1 MMAQIMSQDTRRILV
16 VDDEVAICQVI
27 QDYLSLRQYDV
38 ATAGNYDEALR
49 QLEIRTFDVILSD
62 IRMPGKSGTD
72 LLRHVRRHYP
82 QIAVI
87 LFTGYADIGLAVHS
101 MQEGAYD
108 FILKPIHLEQV
119 YLSIHNALEKRAL
132 KAEVRKYQKGLED
145 LVERR
150 TKELREALRQLE
162 ASSLDTITRLARAAE
177 MRDDET
183 GNHVLRIR
191 AYTAALCRELQLP
204 RDEIDHIYVA
214 SSMHDIGKIG
224 IPDSI
229 LLKPGRLDPEEFEV
243 MKGHALIGAKILQDA
258 DGRMLQIAEIIAR
271 THHEKWDG
279 SGYPHGLAGEK
290 IPIYGR
296 VVALADVYDA
306 LTNKRC
312 YKPAFDLDTSTDI
325 ITKSS
330 GSHFDPD
337 VVRGF
342 LRIRDEFESIHREFK
357 EMPSEESRT

>member
-1 MMAQIMSQDTRRILV
+1 MTQDTRRILV

-229 LLKPGRLDPEEFEV
+229 LLKPGRLDPSEFEV

-258 DGRMLQIAEIIAR
+258 EGRMLQIAEIIAR

-279 SGYPHGLAGEK
+279 SGYPHGLSGEK

-312 YKPAFDLDTSTDI
+312 YKPAFDLDTSAEI

-337 VVRGF
+337 VVQGF
-342 LRIRDEFESIHREFK
+342 IRIREEFESIHREFK
-357 EMPSEESRT
+357 ELPSEDSQT